1 MKTLQGLLFLTLVSG
16 LTALGWTDAPA
27 KPAVGEAKPG
37 WENLPGVDGK
47 NHSLAELSSRDVVV
61 VAVTCNHCP
70 IAAEYVDRMKQFAK
84 KRCGDDS
91 KVALVAVSVSQFET
105 DKLPRMKEAA
115 KRRGF
120 NFPYL
125 YDESQEIARK
135 LGASVTPEFFVLD
148 KQRTLVYRG
157 AWDDNVNEASVK
169 QRYVELAVDALLAG
183 NAPPVKETRARGCP
197 VDYE

>member
-1 MKTLQGLLFLTLVSG
+1 MKTLQGLLFLALVIG
-16 LTALGWTDAPA
+16 LAGLGRAEAPA
-27 KPAVGEAKPG
+27 KPVVGEAKPG
-37 WENLPGVDGK
+37 WDNLPGVDGK
-47 NHSLAELSSRDVVV
+47 THSLEELANRELIV

-70 IAAEYVDRMKQFAK
+70 IAAEYVDRMKQFAQ
-84 KRCGDDS
+84 KRCGADG
-91 KVALVAVSVSQFET
+91 KIALVAVSVSQFET

-115 KRRGF
+115 QRRGF

-157 AWDDNVNEASVK
+157 AWDDNVNQASVK
-169 QRYVELAVDALLAG
+169 QRYVESVVDALLAG
-183 NAPPVKETRARGCP
+183 QKPPFKETRPRGCP